1 MNLFRKIFWLFVLK
15 KVDIMPLVS
24 IVENAGAIISDWNGN
39 KNFNSGKILV
49 SANKVLHRKFLKI
62 LN

>member
-1 MNLFRKIFWLFVLK
+1 
-15 KVDIMPLVS
+15 MPLVS

-49 SANKVLHRKFLKI
+49 AANKVLHRKFLKI